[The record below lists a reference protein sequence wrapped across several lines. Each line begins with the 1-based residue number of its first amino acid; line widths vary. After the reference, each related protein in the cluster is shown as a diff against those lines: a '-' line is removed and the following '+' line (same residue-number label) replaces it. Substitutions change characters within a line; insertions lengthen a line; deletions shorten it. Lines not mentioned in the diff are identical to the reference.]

1 MSPRLDIPTLRK
13 RVWSLHRS
21 LRPLLFEM
29 LRRKV
34 FLRGSVYELH
44 TRCGK
49 PNCVCTRG
57 KLHRRWGFSESR
69 EGRKRLRV
77 GPRGEAVRR
86 ADEVS
91 RLGAE
96 AGEVSRRAVEA
107 FPRAAEAPEAVE
119 AFPRPPRLP
128 GPDSIMC
135 LI

>member
-57 KLHRRWGFSESR
+57 KLHRRWVFSESR

-77 GPRGEAVRR
+77 VPRGEEERWRRWGGSYQDFRRRR
-86 ADEVS
+86 AEFVKTTRRILEDLDRIE
-91 RLGAE
+91 RLQ
-96 AGEVSRRAVEA
+96 RRT
-107 FPRAAEAPEAVE
+107 PEE
-119 AFPRPPRLP
+119 
-128 GPDSIMC
+128 
-135 LI
+135 